1 MGSINQEINHSIF
14 VLIKEHLKLSKKN
27 IISLFEDSKS
37 KNFTIKNVVI
47 FDKDIVIDI
56 SITNPTLQARKKVE
70 SSIKVLITQKFGD
83 KINIQINTIIEK
95 PVNNTNQIKGKPIP
109 GINNIIAVA
118 SGKGGVGKSTITSN
132 LAVSLNGMGF

>member
-1 MGSINQEINHSIF
+1 M
-14 VLIKEHLKLSKKN
+14 KLSKKN

-95 PVNNTNQIKGKPIP
+95 LVVLIVMIKNLI
-109 GINNIIAVA
+109 INLNI
-118 SGKGGVGKSTITSN
+118 
-132 LAVSLNGMGF
+132 

>member
-1 MGSINQEINHSIF
+1 M
-14 VLIKEHLKLSKKN
+14 KLSKKN

-95 PVNNTNQIKGKPIP
+95 PVNNTNQIKTYPEIVNSLKKITDKNRTTKAAMR
-109 GINNIIAVA
+109 INQASLINIDAV
-118 SGKGGVGKSTITSN
+118 
-132 LAVSLNGMGF
+132 FP